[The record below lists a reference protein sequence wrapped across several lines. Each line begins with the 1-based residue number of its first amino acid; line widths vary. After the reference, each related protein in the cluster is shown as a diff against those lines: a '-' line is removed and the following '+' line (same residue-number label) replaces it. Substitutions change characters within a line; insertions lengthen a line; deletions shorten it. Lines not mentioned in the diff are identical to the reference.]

1 MYKTA
6 IITAHTLFDNS
17 WVYFFVIQEN
27 TSYSTLLFRK
37 IQVFSHLEKS
47 TFYHSEVWAKL
58 TASILKHLEQVI
70 TSFIAKD
77 PCTHLH

>member
-47 TFYHSEVWAKL
+47 TSYHSEV
-58 TASILKHLEQVI
+58 
-70 TSFIAKD
+70 
-77 PCTHLH
+77 